1 MVAGGGWL
9 RAAIATGPAA
19 KPLPAVA
26 ASSTIVLG
34 IPWWAHRRRR
44 ARVRA
49 IRTIQAWPDLAEN
62 IGLPGSRIAS
72 IVADAWGWTG
82 RIILRKGTTAAQ
94 AISQLPAI
102 ESGLRTRPGTAPR
115 VPPHGPARPGMLQG

>member
-26 ASSTIVLG
+26 VISTIVLG

-49 IRTIQAWPDLAEN
+49 IRTIQAWPQLAES
-62 IGLPGSRIAS
+62 IGLPGSSIAS
-72 IVADAWGWTG
+72 IVGDAWGWTA
-82 RIILRKGTTAAQ
+82 RVILRKGTPAAQ
-94 AISQLPAI
+94 AISQLPPI
-102 ESGLRTRPGTAPR
+102 QPLLRIRPAPS
-115 VPPHGPARPGMLQG
+115 